1 MLYKADILTKV
12 FKGRKVLNLEHL
24 AIERHKIYALIGA
37 NGAGKTTLLNLLAF
51 LVRPTS
57 GHLQFC
63 GQDVSFGR
71 QHLLD
76 LRRRVVLVDQY
87 PILFTGPVWKN
98 VEFGLTVRGISK
110 KLRERRVAEVLEL
123 VGMREFR
130 LADAHKLSGGESK
143 RVALARALAID
154 PEVLLCDE
162 PTANVDEENQEII
175 LGILERINREK
186 QTSIL
191 MATHYLSQS
200 RRLAHHTLMLEHGML
215 SDKGN
220 ENIYRCRVTRENNGF
235 FLCTVNDQVSLRLGC
250 QQFPDLPEYCRV
262 FINPKKVQWVS
273 HPDTHSGN
281 RMTGHVIRIE
291 QDKGLVRLTM
301 DCGIRLNV
309 VLAMRE
315 YLLRKPTIGEEITVS
330 LPDKSILF
338 STLEPSGIAQ
348 K

>member
-37 NGAGKTTLLNLLAF
+37 NGAGKTTLLNVLAF
-51 LVRPTS
+51 LIRPTS

-63 GQDVSFGR
+63 GREVIFSR

-98 VEFGLTVRGISK
+98 VEFGLKVRGISK
-110 KLRERRVAEVLEL
+110 KIRERRVAEVLEL
-123 VGMREFR
+123 VGMQEFR

-175 LGILERINREK
+175 LGILERINTEK
-186 QTSIL
+186 KTSIL

-200 RRLAHHTLMLEHGML
+200 RRLAHHTLLLEHGML

-220 ENIYRCRVTRENNGF
+220 ENIYRCRVIRQNSEF
-235 FLCTVNDQVSLRLGC
+235 FLCNVNGQFSLRLGY

-262 FINPKKVQWVS
+262 FINPKEIQYLS
-273 HPDTHSGN
+273 HLVTHSGN
-281 RMTGHVIRIE
+281 KLTGHVVRIE
-291 QDKGLVRLTM
+291 QDKGFVRLTM
-301 DCGIRLNV
+301 DCGVKLNV
-309 VLAMRE
+309 VLAMQE
-315 YLLRKPTIGEEITVS
+315 YLLRKPIIGEEIAVS
-330 LPDKSILF
+330 LPDKSIMF
-338 STLEPSGIAQ
+338 STLGPS
-348 K
+348 